1 MHHGEKQLDANG
13 EISEERQRP
22 MQHLGEQRPR
32 SERFHQGECRNHE
45 MKKLTLMGE
54 PFFISITTNALI
66 HNFLPNLL
74 SSVTHEPVAVFTAN
88 RGD

>member
-32 SERFHQGECRNHE
+32 CERFHQGECRNQE
-45 MKKLTLMGE
+45 MTETGNDITGNKKAHPHG
-54 PFFISITTNALI
+54 
-66 HNFLPNLL
+66 
-74 SSVTHEPVAVFTAN
+74 
-88 RGD
+88 

>member
-1 MHHGEKQLDANG
+1 
-13 EISEERQRP
+13 
-22 MQHLGEQRPR
+22 
-32 SERFHQGECRNHE
+32 